1 MQSLKEGIFIED
13 SYPGPTIGAVLLP
26 RGMIFIDTPLRPE
39 DGQRWKS
46 TLLNRS
52 RGTIHRLLVCLDDH
66 PDRTIGANGMNCPI
80 LTHKGA
86 TETLMDY
93 SSIFRGQL
101 PESGSLWEKYP
112 ETTGLQWVVPDI
124 SFSERI
130 KLHWGAETLL
140 VEHHPGPRPGASW
153 VDIPDQEVIFIG
165 DAAVAVGTPFLGK
178 SDLESWID
186 TLNLLIRVKY
196 KNYTII
202 SSRGG
207 KISQDEIKEQRKTL
221 RKILR
226 RIEKLAGKSAPPEDV
241 ADLAENY
248 LEDFNFTKK
257 DREFYLQRLQHGLY
271 QYYMKNHYSSPE
283 VQEE

>member
-1 MQSLKEGIFIED
+1 MQTLKEGIYLED

-26 RGMIFIDTPLRPE
+26 RGMIFVDSPLRPE

-52 RGTIHRLLVCLDDH
+52 RGTIHRLLICLDDH
-66 PDRTIGANGMNCPI
+66 PDRTIGANGMTCPI
-80 LTHKGA
+80 LTQKNA
-86 TETLMDY
+86 AETLMDY

-124 SFSERI
+124 SFTDRI
-130 KLHWGAETLL
+130 NLHWGDETIL

-153 VDIPDQEVIFIG
+153 VDIPGQEVIFIG
-165 DAAVAVGTPFLGK
+165 DSAVAVGTPFLGK
-178 SDLESWID
+178 AELEPWID
-186 TLNLLIRVKY
+186 TLNLLIRAKY
-196 KNYTII
+196 KNYTMI
-202 SSRGG
+202 SGRGG
-207 KISQDEIKEQRKTL
+207 VIDQDEVKEQRKTL

-226 RIEKLAGKSAPPEDV
+226 RIEKMAGKNAAPDDV

-248 LEDFNFTKK
+248 LDQFNFPSK
-257 DREFYLQRLQHGLY
+257 DRDFYLQRLRHGFY
-271 QYYMKNHYSSPE
+271 QYYMKHFVSPT
-283 VQEE
+283 EEPEE